1 MKYSSYICTTIKSY
15 TMNIPQLYKQF
26 PTQID
31 CIKHLEQ
38 VRWNSEPTCPYC
50 NSKNQS
56 PLPKENRYHC
66 NTCNTSFSVTVGTIF
81 HKTRLDLQKWF
92 LAVSLVLNAKKGY
105 SARQLG
111 RDLDVTKDTAWRM
124 FMQIRKAMVE
134 QRELMT
140 GIVEADETY
149 IGGKDKN
156 RHNDKKKPGGQGGAN
171 HTPVVGVLQRDGKVV
186 AKKVSDTTKKTLK
199 RFINDNVA
207 KGSTLATDEHRG
219 YNGMDLLYDHIRVNH
234 KAKQYVKGVAHT
246 NSLEGFWSLFKR
258 GIVGQYH
265 QISDRYI
272 DKYLNEFCFRYGNR
286 NVDTNV
292 TFDLIINRSLNL
304 R

>member
-1 MKYSSYICTTIKSY
+1 
-15 TMNIPQLYKQF
+15 MNIPQLYKQF
-26 PTQID
+26 PTQVD

-38 VRWNSEPTCPYC
+38 VRWNGEPTCPYC

-56 PLPKENRYHC
+56 ALPKENRYHC
-66 NTCNTSFSVTVGTIF
+66 NNCNTSFSVTVGTIF

-111 RDLDVTKDTAWRM
+111 RDIDVTKDTAWRI
-124 FMQIRKAMVE
+124 FMQIRKSLVE

-149 IGGKDKN
+149 IGGKNRN
-156 RHNDKKKPGGQGGAN
+156 RHNDKKTKGGQGGADK
-171 HTPVVGVLQRDGKVV
+171 TTVIGVLQRDGKVV
-186 AKKVSDTTKKTLK
+186 AQKAPNNTKKTLNK
-199 RFINDNVA
+199 FINNNVA
-207 KGSTLATDEHRG
+207 KGSILSTDEHYG
-219 YNGMDLLYDHIRVNH
+219 YKGLADKFEHLTVNH
-234 KAKQYVKGVAHT
+234 KQGEYVKGIAYT
-246 NSLEGFWSLFKR
+246 NSIEGFWSLFKR

-272 DKYLNEFCFRYGNR
+272 DKYLNEFCFRYSNR
-286 NVDTNV
+286 NVDSNV
-292 TFDLIINRSLNL
+292 IFDLVINRSLNI

>member
-1 MKYSSYICTTIKSY
+1 
-15 TMNIPQLYKQF
+15 MNIPQLYKQF
-26 PTQID
+26 PTQLD
-31 CIKHLEQ
+31 CIKHLET
-38 VRWNSEPTCPYC
+38 VRWNDTPTCPYC
-50 NSKNQS
+50 NSTKQT
-56 PLPKENRYHC
+56 PVKKENRYHC
-66 NTCNTSFSVTVGTIF
+66 NNCNTSFSVTVGTIF

-111 RDLDVTKDTAWRM
+111 RDIDVTKDTAWRM

-149 IGGKDKN
+149 IGGKEKN
-156 RHNDKKKPGGQGGAN
+156 KHADKKQKGGQGGAN
-171 HTPVVGVLQRDGKVV
+171 QTSVVGVLQRDGKVV
-186 AKKVSDTTKKTLK
+186 AKKVNDTTKKTLK
-199 RFINDNVA
+199 RFITDNVT
-207 KGSTLATDEHRG
+207 KGSTLATDEYRG
-219 YNGMDLLYDHIRVNH
+219 YNGMDAHYEHLRVNH

-265 QISDRYI
+265 QISDRYV
-272 DKYLNEFCFRYGNR
+272 DKYLNEFCFRYSNR
-286 NVDTNV
+286 NVDSNV
-292 TFDLIINRSLNL
+292 TFDLVINRSLNL

>member
-1 MKYSSYICTTIKSY
+1 
-15 TMNIPQLYKQF
+15 MNIPQLYKQF
-26 PTQID
+26 PTQVD

-38 VRWNSEPTCPYC
+38 VRWNGEPTCPYC

-66 NTCNTSFSVTVGTIF
+66 NNCNTSFSVTVGTIF

-111 RDLDVTKDTAWRM
+111 RDIDVTKDTAWRI
-124 FMQIRKAMVE
+124 FMQIRKSLVE

-149 IGGKDKN
+149 IGGKNGN
-156 RHNDKKKPGGQGGAN
+156 RHNDKKTKGGQGGADK
-171 HTPVVGVLQRDGKVV
+171 TTVIGVLQRDGKVV
-186 AKKVSDTTKKTLK
+186 AQKAPDNTKKTLRK
-199 RFINDNVA
+199 FINNNVA
-207 KGSTLATDEHRG
+207 KGSTLSTDEHHG
-219 YNGMDLLYDHIRVNH
+219 YKGLADKFEHLTVNH
-234 KAKQYVKGVAHT
+234 KKGEYVKGIAYT
-246 NSLEGFWSLFKR
+246 NSIEGFWSLFKR

-265 QISDRYI
+265 QVSDKYI
-272 DKYLNEFCFRYGNR
+272 DKYLNEFCFRYSNR
-286 NVDTNV
+286 NVDSNV
-292 TFDLIINRSLNL
+292 IFDLVINRSLNI